1 MWLTDSS
8 IGRKVVMSV
17 TGLSLVL
24 FLTFHASMNVVA
36 LFSAEGYNMICEF
49 LGANWY
55 AVVATLGLAALM
67 VLHFVFA
74 IILTLQN
81 KKARGTD
88 SYAVTDKPEKVEW
101 ASQNMFIIGV
111 IICLGLLLHLWHF
124 WYNMMWAELSDPLAA
139 MAAIPSPADGYA
151 WIVWNFHDRPGAPI
165 YSLLYIVWFCALWM
179 HINHGVWSAIQT
191 LGWSGKIWHSR
202 WQCISFWWS
211 SIVVLMFAV
220 VVIKFAVWG

>member
-139 MAAIPSPADGYA
+139 MAAIPSPSDGYA